1 MRVHVRWGSRALLI
15 RPTAALCV
23 QCKEHVCVI
32 VCLIREFYF
41 VFSFRQLTY
50 ESNPNRSR
58 CCVCVCV
65 CVSVSFCVC
74 VCASQQNFTLSA
86 PSDSYLMKEIQ
97 TDPAVVCVCVC
108 VCPYLSVCVC
118 VS

>member
-74 VCASQQNFTLSA
+74 VCACMCS
-86 PSDSYLMKEIQ
+86 
-97 TDPAVVCVCVC
+97 VCVCVC
-108 VCPYLSVCVC
+108 VSGGRPGGGRPDSDGR
-118 VS
+118 S